1 MSTRNFTP
9 EIWSSVLLTELRN
22 ALIYGS
28 PTVIN
33 RNYEGEVAE
42 QGDTVR
48 ITSIGR
54 PTIIDYVPGSKTL
67 VPEALQTGQRTLV
80 VDQAKAFAFEVDDVD
95 ARQQASTF
103 MTESMGQAAYAL
115 ADVIDRYL
123 AGFYTQIPSGQN
135 VPAVT
140 IDHSTA
146 DPSLQEFEYRRVYDD
161 LLIPMKVMLDKLNVA
176 QQGRYVIFP
185 AWLHGA
191 ILRDG
196 RFIKADESA
205 DPTALRQG
213 FVGRAGGFDILMSNN
228 VPQPTT
234 NNYVIQAGN
243 NSALTYIEQINK
255 TEAYRPEAGFS
266 DAVKGLALYGAKLI
280 RPDSLIRGTAI
291 YQA

>member
-42 QGDTVR
+42 AGDTVR

-54 PTIIDYVPGSKTL
+54 PTIVDYVPGSKTL
-67 VPEALQTGQRTLV
+67 VPEALQTAQRTLI

-115 ADVIDRYL
+115 ADVVDRYL
-123 AGFYTQIPSGQN
+123 AGFYTAIPSAQN
-135 VPAVT
+135 IGSVT
-140 IDHSTA
+140 IDHTPTTSDEWA
-146 DPSLQEFEYRRVYDD
+146 KVYDNI
-161 LLIPMKVMLDKLNVA
+161 LIPLKVMLDKLNVA
-176 QQGRYVIFP
+176 QLGRYVIFP

-205 DPTALRQG
+205 DPSALRQG
-213 FVGRAGGFDILMSNN
+213 FVGRAAGFDILMSNN
-228 VPQPTT
+228 VPEPTT
-234 NNYVIQAGN
+234 NNFVVQAGVN
-243 NSALTYIEQINK
+243 TAITFVEQINK

-266 DAVKGLALYGAKLI
+266 DAIKGLALYGAKLI
-280 RPDSLIRGTAI
+280 RPDSLVRATAI